1 MNLQQR
7 VEDQQMKLQ
16 NHRPNYAA
24 YALTCILFMPF
35 FSGCVRRTIT
45 ITTDP
50 PQARVF
56 LNDQEIGRSEVSTDF
71 LWYGDYDVVIRK
83 EGYETLQT
91 HWTIKPP
98 WYQWIPFDFFTEV
111 LWPGWIHDQHCQ
123 HFALSP
129 AATPTEEEVI
139 ERAEKTREEAL
150 GGSKN

>member
-1 MNLQQR
+1 MSMG
-7 VEDQQMKLQ
+7 ESIMAK
-16 NHRPNYAA
+16 YAGFLGA
-24 YALTCILFMPF
+24 GVLAIVAST
-35 FSGCVRRTIT
+35 GCVRRTMT

-91 HWTIKPP
+91 NWTIKPP

-111 LWPGWIHDQHCQ
+111 LWPGWIHDTHSQHYT
-123 HFALSP
+123 LKP
-129 AATPTEEEVI
+129 ATTPTEEEVLD
-139 ERAEKTREEAL
+139 RAQTVREEAL
-150 GGSKN
+150 GAPRKMDAGPSN

>member
-1 MNLQQR
+1 MTKIKNR
-7 VEDQQMKLQ
+7 NMTS
-16 NHRPNYAA
+16 YAVVLTPLLFL
-24 YALTCILFMPF
+24 ALV
-35 FSGCVRRTIT
+35 SGCVRRTIT

-83 EGYETLQT
+83 EGYQTLQT

-111 LWPGWIHDQHCQ
+111 LYPGWIHDQHCQ
-123 HFALSP
+123 HYTLSP
-129 AATPTEEEVI
+129 VQTPTEEEVI
-139 ERAEKTREEAL
+139 ERAETLREEAL
-150 GGSKN
+150 GAPRTRN